1 MMRSKIARLLA
12 TSLGLSAV
20 VFVSTA
26 CWWFGH
32 RPEVPTEL
40 LKK

>member
-1 MMRSKIARLLA
+1 MNKTLARLLA
-12 TSLGLSAV
+12 TCLGAIAV

-26 CWWFGH
+26 CFIVGH